1 MNSFNKSDI
10 MALLKSVFAPLVQD
24 LKLQVTEI
32 NNKDVQFYLPENDNL
47 VRSGGDGQIGRAHV

>member
-10 MALLKSVFAPLVQD
+10 MALLKSVFAPWVQD

-32 NNKDVQFYLPENDNL
+32 NNKDVQFYLPENDN
-47 VRSGGDGQIGRAHV
+47 